1 MRSLFRIIRRY
12 SFTAGAIICVIL
24 LSNVIAFFTWG
35 YQKMEVSR
43 RQDFR
48 RSTLE
53 TISRE
58 LFQKNG
64 QWELG
69 EKGIQELE
77 NSDLQWCMGLDKNG
91 QVVWEWRLPGNLA
104 HSYSNVEVAK
114 FSRWYL
120 NDYPVAVW
128 DAGNLLLVVGLD
140 PDFFVRYSE
149 VFPLSDIDMIP
160 QYLKVILVVNAA
172 VILFFVFLLGYRF
185 YKALKPLGTG
195 VEKLSR
201 QEPVRLKE
209 KGMTR
214 DLALQINH
222 TSEILQ
228 EQKQRL
234 NKRDRART
242 EWISGVSHDIRT
254 PLALIVGYT
263 DRLAKSPNLTEEEKK
278 ITDTICRQSR
288 LISQLVSDLNLTS
301 KLAYDAQ
308 PLHLSKCS
316 PALLLRECTADIYN
330 EELEQE
336 KGQTEVELDISPE
349 IEKASVFADGNLV
362 KRALRNLIGNSIR
375 HNPQGCQVM
384 IYLYEKEG
392 MVCFCITD
400 SGTGIPQAIVENMDS
415 QTEKIHIMG
424 LRLARQIARAHGGNM
439 EFLRRETGTYD
450 VGIRFPAEQE
460 EKEQ

>member
-24 LSNVIAFFTWG
+24 LSNMIAFFSLG
-35 YQKMEVSR
+35 YQKMQVSR

-53 TISRE
+53 AISDA
-58 LFQKNG
+58 LFWENG
-64 QWELG
+64 EWKLG
-69 EKGIQELE
+69 DKGIQEL
-77 NSDLQWCMGLDKNG
+77 NDSDIQWCMGLDNNG
-91 QVVWEWRLPGNLA
+91 QVVWEWRLPA
-104 HSYSNVEVAK
+104 HFEHSYGNAEVAK

-128 DAGNLLLVVGLD
+128 DTGKLLLVVGLD
-140 PDFFVRYSE
+140 PNFFARYSE
-149 VFPLSDIDMIP
+149 IFPLNDIAVIP
-160 QYLKVILVVNAA
+160 QYLKIIFLVNAV

-185 YKALKPLGTG
+185 YLALKPLGTG

-234 NKRDRART
+234 NKRDQART

-263 DRLAKSPNLTEEEKK
+263 DRLAKS
-278 ITDTICRQSR
+278 
-288 LISQLVSDLNLTS
+288 
-301 KLAYDAQ
+301 
-308 PLHLSKCS
+308 
-316 PALLLRECTADIYN
+316 
-330 EELEQE
+330 
-336 KGQTEVELDISPE
+336 
-349 IEKASVFADGNLV
+349 
-362 KRALRNLIGNSIR
+362 
-375 HNPQGCQVM
+375 
-384 IYLYEKEG
+384 
-392 MVCFCITD
+392 
-400 SGTGIPQAIVENMDS
+400 
-415 QTEKIHIMG
+415 
-424 LRLARQIARAHGGNM
+424 
-439 EFLRRETGTYD
+439 
-450 VGIRFPAEQE
+450 
-460 EKEQ
+460 

>member
-24 LSNVIAFFTWG
+24 LSNMIAFFALG
-35 YQKMEVSR
+35 YQKMQVSR

-53 TISRE
+53 AISDA
-58 LFQKNG
+58 LFWENG
-64 QWELG
+64 EWKLG
-69 EKGIQELE
+69 DKGIQEL
-77 NSDLQWCMGLDKNG
+77 NDSDLQWCMGLDNNG
-91 QVVWEWRLPGNLA
+91 QVVWEWRLPA
-104 HSYSNVEVAK
+104 HFDRSYSNAEVAK

-128 DAGNLLLVVGLD
+128 DTGKLLLVVGLD
-140 PDFFVRYSE
+140 PDFFARYSE
-149 VFPLSDIDMIP
+149 IFPLNDIAVIP
-160 QYLKVILVVNAA
+160 QYLKIIFLVNAV

-185 YKALKPLGTG
+185 YLALKPLGTG

-201 QEPVRLKE
+201 QEPVRMKE

-234 NKRDRART
+234 NKRDQART
-242 EWISGVSHDIRT
+242 EWISGISHDIRT

-263 DRLAKSPNLTEEEKK
+263 DRLAKSSNLTEEEKR
-278 ITDTICRQSR
+278 ITDTICRQSQ

-308 PLHLSKCS
+308 PLHLEKCS
-316 PALLLRECTADIYN
+316 PALLLRECTADLYN
-330 EELEQE
+330 EELESE
-336 KGQTEVELDISPE
+336 NGQTEVELDISPE
-349 IEKASVFADGNLV
+349 MEKAVVFADGNLV
-362 KRALRNLIGNSIR
+362 KRALRNLIGNSVR
-375 HNPQGCQVM
+375 HNPQGCQ
-384 IYLYEKEG
+384 IRIRLYEKDG
-392 MVCFCITD
+392 MACFCITD
-400 SGTGIPQAIVENMDS
+400 SGTGIPQVVVENMDT

-450 VGIRFPAEQE
+450 VGIHFPAE
-460 EKEQ
+460 

>member
-58 LFQKNG
+58 LFQENG

-263 DRLAKSPNLTEEEKK
+263 DRLAKSPNLTEEEK
-278 ITDTICRQSR
+278 R
-288 LISQLVSDLNLTS
+288 LQIRYADKADLSVSWS
-301 KLAYDAQ
+301 
-308 PLHLSKCS
+308 
-316 PALLLRECTADIYN
+316 
-330 EELEQE
+330 
-336 KGQTEVELDISPE
+336 
-349 IEKASVFADGNLV
+349 
-362 KRALRNLIGNSIR
+362 LI
-375 HNPQGCQVM
+375 
-384 IYLYEKEG
+384 
-392 MVCFCITD
+392 
-400 SGTGIPQAIVENMDS
+400 
-415 QTEKIHIMG
+415 
-424 LRLARQIARAHGGNM
+424 
-439 EFLRRETGTYD
+439 
-450 VGIRFPAEQE
+450 
-460 EKEQ
+460 